1 MLSLINDF
9 YSSRFTII
17 NLKIRHFII
26 KEKKESYKNYK
37 TPRTT
42 KKKVHT
48 YIFRACSG
56 IRPQLV

>member
-26 KEKKESYKNYK
+26 KEKRKLQELQN
-37 TPRTT
+37 PPNNE
-42 KKKVHT
+42 KKVHT